1 MMENKFDIAALGTSS
16 SGLVE
21 SIPEVGDISPLIG
34 VGVMIFDETDK
45 VLLGLR
51 IKEGEEAS
59 WCFPGGKIEAG
70 ETFEQSAAREVFEET
85 CLKLDIPNIQPF
97 TVLIDQSSL
106 RINTTIGL
114 SFKLTDNS
122 LKEQVMVTEPHIFES
137 WSWFSLSDLPPNLF
151 PASAAMIKVWKE
163 EKLADYWASYP
174 IKMAANPKQHL
185 SF

>member
-1 MMENKFDIAALGTSS
+1 MKNKFDIAVLGTSS
-16 SGLVE
+16 SGLIE
-21 SIPEVGDISPLIG
+21 SIPKDADISPLVG
-34 VGVMIFDETDK
+34 VGVMVFDETDK

-51 IKEGEEAS
+51 IKEGEETS

-85 CLKLDIPNIQPF
+85 CLKLDIQNIQPF
-97 TVLIDQSSL
+97 TVLIDQSSP

-114 SFKLTDNS
+114 TFKLTDSS
-122 LKEQVMVTEPHIFES
+122 LKEQVMVTEPDIFER
-137 WSWFSLSDLPPNLF
+137 WNWFSLSDLPPNLF
-151 PASAAMIKVWKE
+151 PASAAMINVWKE
-163 EKLADYWASYP
+163 EQLADYWASYP